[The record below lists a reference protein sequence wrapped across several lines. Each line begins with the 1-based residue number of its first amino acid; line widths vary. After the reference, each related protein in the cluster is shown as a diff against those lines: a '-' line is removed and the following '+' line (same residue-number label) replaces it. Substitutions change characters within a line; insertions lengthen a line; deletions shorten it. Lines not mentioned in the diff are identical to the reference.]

1 MPCHSLAWRRI
12 HGPVPAKI
20 GHCRRARRS
29 SLNNEAQCRRHLGFS
44 HPNYAQ
50 RGLSTLVLM
59 FDLIPPL
66 CLKGPTFIVFTEQFQ
81 TEKNQGLL
89 IRGWS
94 ICIQSLV
101 ESECGPCR
109 GLHSRGGQE
118 PAIRLCVHALFCFPQ
133 ALFIYHTGCC
143 FCPQKYPE
151 FRITQK
157 PL

>member
-1 MPCHSLAWRRI
+1 MPCHSSAWCRI

-20 GHCRRARRS
+20 GRWWRACRS
-29 SLNNEAQCRRHLGFS
+29 SLDNEAQCGGPLGFS
-44 HPNYAQ
+44 CPNYTQ

-59 FDLIPPL
+59 FDLFPPL
-66 CLKGPTFIVFTEQFQ
+66 CLKRLALIVFTGRCQ
-81 TEKNQGLL
+81 TGKNQGLL

-109 GLHSRGGQE
+109 GLHSHGGQE
-118 PAIRLCVHALFCFPQ
+118 PAIRLCVCALFCFPQ
-133 ALFIYHTGCC
+133 APFIYHTSCC
-143 FCPQKYPE
+143 FCPQKYPQ